1 MRKRPEYSLSAT
13 GENLRKLR
21 KEKKLSVE
29 EVRAYMGLE
38 SVQAIYG
45 WELGYNYPTADNLLA
60 LAELYGVNPIQM
72 LVKKNSQSFRTVKK
86 AWILLYTQ
94 NEEYFVYY

>member
-1 MRKRPEYSLSAT
+1 MNKRPEYSLSAT

-21 KEKKLSVE
+21 TEKKLSVE
-29 EVRAYMGLE
+29 AVRAYMGLE
-38 SVQAIYG
+38 SVHAIYG

-86 AWILLYTQ
+86 TWILLYTQ